1 MREAL
6 VAVFDTAPHADE
18 AVRALEIANVP
29 ATDIRR
35 YHKDDPSIPHAN
47 YLSQT
52 GQQED
57 FHSAEGEHRGF
68 WSWLLGEEHRTD
80 WRDPEYAERDE
91 QFYSRSIGEG
101 NTVVAVHVQPE
112 AIDRVMRVLEE
123 HHPVALADTGAE
135 NTATARPDTVPSAS
149 AAASPSQ
156 ARAARAGEEEQTIP
170 LAEEQVEI
178 GKRRVER
185 PVHVRRYVVERPVEQ
200 QVTLHDERVEIE
212 RRRRPAHQQT
222 AGAGAFEERVVEVRA
237 STEEPVVNKTAAVT
251 EEVVVRREE
260 TERTETVRDTVRK
273 EEVEIERYS
282 DRR

>member
-52 GQQED
+52 EQQGD
-57 FHSAEGEHRGF
+57 VHSTEGEHRGF

-123 HHPVALADTGAE
+123 HHPVALADTGA
-135 NTATARPDTVPSAS
+135 
-149 AAASPSQ
+149 
-156 ARAARAGEEEQTIP
+156 
-170 LAEEQVEI
+170 
-178 GKRRVER
+178 
-185 PVHVRRYVVERPVEQ
+185 
-200 QVTLHDERVEIE
+200 
-212 RRRRPAHQQT
+212 
-222 AGAGAFEERVVEVRA
+222 
-237 STEEPVVNKTAAVT
+237 
-251 EEVVVRREE
+251 
-260 TERTETVRDTVRK
+260 
-273 EEVEIERYS
+273 
-282 DRR
+282 

>member
-1 MREAL
+1 
-6 VAVFDTAPHADE
+6 
-18 AVRALEIANVP
+18 
-29 ATDIRR
+29 
-35 YHKDDPSIPHAN
+35 
-47 YLSQT
+47 LSQT

-57 FHSAEGEHRGF
+57 VHSAEGEHRGF
-68 WSWLLGEEHRTD
+68 WSWLLGDEHRAD
-80 WRDPEYAERDE
+80 WRDPDYAERDE

-101 NTVVAVHVQPE
+101 NTVVVVHVQPE

-123 HHPVALADTGAE
+123 HHPVALADTGVE
-135 NTATARPDTVPSAS
+135 STASTGAG
-149 AAASPSQ
+149 AAPVSVEAP
-156 ARAARAGEEEQTIP
+156 AAGAGDQEQTIP

-212 RRRRPAHQQT
+212 RRRPAHQQT
-222 AGAGAFEERVVEVRA
+222 VGAGAFEERVVEVHE
-237 STEEPVVNKTAAVT
+237 STEEPVVNKTATVT
-251 EEVVVRREE
+251 EEVLIRRED

-273 EEVEIERYS
+273 EQVDIERGS

>member
-1 MREAL
+1 VVLADSSEWQSNRLTSVSFIYGSTYWEIAMREAL

-35 YHKDDPSIPHAN
+35 YHKDDPCIPHAN

-52 GQQED
+52 GQQAD
-57 FHSAEGEHRGF
+57 VHSAEGEHRGF

-156 ARAARAGEEEQTIP
+156 ARAAKVGEEEQTIP

-178 GKRRVER
+178 GIRRVER

-200 QVTLHDERVEIE
+200 QVTLHDRRV
-212 RRRRPAHQQT
+212 PGDGVGAVGKWL
-222 AGAGAFEERVVEVRA
+222 AGA
-237 STEEPVVNKTAAVT
+237 TAESLA
-251 EEVVVRREE
+251 
-260 TERTETVRDTVRK
+260 
-273 EEVEIERYS
+273 
-282 DRR
+282 

>member
-6 VAVFDTAPHADE
+6 VAVFDTAPHADQ
-18 AVRALEIANVP
+18 AVRALEMANVP
-29 ATDIRR
+29 PTDIRR

-52 GQQED
+52 GQQGD
-57 FHSAEGEHRGF
+57 LHSAEGEHRGF

-80 WRDPEYAERDE
+80 WRDPDYAERDE

-101 NTVVAVHVQPE
+101 NTVVAVHVQQE
-112 AIDRVMRVLEE
+112 AIERVMRVLEE

-135 NTATARPDTVPSAS
+135 SAASNRAGAAPTPGKARPAG
-149 AAASPSQ
+149 
-156 ARAARAGEEEQTIP
+156 AGEQEQTIP

-200 QVTLHDERVEIE
+200 RVTLHDERVEIE
-212 RRRRPAHQQT
+212 RRRPADQQT
-222 AGAGAFEERVVEVRA
+222 VGAGAFEERVVEVHE
-237 STEEPVVNKTAAVT
+237 STEEPVVKKTATVT
-251 EEVVVRREE
+251 EEVLVRRED
-260 TERTETVRDTVRK
+260 TEHTETVRDTVRK
-273 EEVEIERYS
+273 EEVDIERDS